1 MHEPRRTV
9 APASDCALEWCT
21 SASKAVRTSS
31 GCTPERLRP
40 LRPRAASRAGYA
52 ACIYFCKTAAAVFGA
67 ALSSCSKAARTKR
80 SLTSERCGSC
90 KACAKDSCRNFI
102 PKSIFEILL
111 HKISKFS
118 TRLNFK
124 ILTKPDSKLRRS
136 RIMKFYPAKF

>member
-1 MHEPRRTV
+1 MCEPRRTV
-9 APASDCALEWCT
+9 APAS
-21 SASKAVRTSS
+21 K
-31 GCTPERLRP
+31 LRA
-40 LRPRAASRAGYA
+40 RAWAARQSGYA
-52 ACIYFCKTAAAVFGA
+52 LCAREAMSEGELRRLYLLLQNSCGRFRRRIFVLLKSRPYQAEPYKQ
-67 ALSSCSKAARTKR
+67 ALWA
-80 SLTSERCGSC
+80 C

-111 HKISKFS
+111 HKILKFS